1 MPIPRNPRVGLSP
14 PPCNR
19 NTAPVEAATSE
30 KVRRSIGSE
39 SVVLL
44 KDPAGIRIPPEV
56 KAKVVDGSIH
66 TKNTVGKRDE
76 IILFTKICT
85 QSPLSRVLREQAA
98 CRSFRG
104 CTEANY
110 FSFSMVKSR
119 SNRRRMR
126 PTELEKKVE
135 VGLNNF

>member
-1 MPIPRNPRVGLSP
+1 MMPIPRNPRVGLSP

-39 SVVLL
+39 SVGLL

-66 TKNTVGKRDE
+66 TNNTVGKRDE
-76 IILFTKICT
+76 IILSTRFHT
-85 QSPLSRVLREQAA
+85 QSPLHRVGRE
-98 CRSFRG
+98 
-104 CTEANY
+104 EA
-110 FSFSMVKSR
+110 VCLPLVQ
-119 SNRRRMR
+119 RMY
-126 PTELEKKVE
+126 
-135 VGLNNF
+135 